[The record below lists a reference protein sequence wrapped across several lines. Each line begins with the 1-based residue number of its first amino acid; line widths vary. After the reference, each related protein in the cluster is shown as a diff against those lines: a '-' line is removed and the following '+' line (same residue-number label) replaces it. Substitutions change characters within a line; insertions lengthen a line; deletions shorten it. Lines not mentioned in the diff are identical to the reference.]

1 MERSEVEE
9 IITSYLYS
17 LPGGLMGLPSVDRQ
31 SSDPQKADRIRAVEL
46 ASPSAPGQL
55 TYHANKILAFINGES
70 TPTLQT
76 PLARLLQSCYTVF
89 QAQDMKDHVAVF
101 DRVTDMRDAF
111 GGVLAAMDELGIP
124 RPQVEGAVDVD
135 QMKLGESDG

>member
-31 SSDPQKADRIRAVEL
+31 KADRIRALELGIPNGGVEY
-46 ASPSAPGQL
+46 AS
-55 TYHANKILAFINGES
+55 KILAFINGE
-70 TPTLQT
+70 TTTTLQA
-76 PLARLLQSCYTVF
+76 PLTRLLQACYNTF
-89 QAQDMKDHVAVF
+89 LAQDMADHVAVF
-101 DRVTDMRDAF
+101 DRVTDMRDAY

-124 RPQVEGAVDVD
+124 RPSIEGAVED
-135 QMKLGESDG
+135 SDG